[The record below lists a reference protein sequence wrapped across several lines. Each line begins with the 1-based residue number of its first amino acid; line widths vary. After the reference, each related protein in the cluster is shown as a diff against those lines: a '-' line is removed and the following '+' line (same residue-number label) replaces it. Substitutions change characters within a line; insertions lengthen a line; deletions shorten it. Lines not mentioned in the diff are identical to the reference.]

1 MIDLSILLPAFFTGL
16 LVLLTHVP
24 LGQRVLQRG
33 IIFID
38 LALAQIAG
46 LGLIIAFFFGFEPH
60 GYGVQIVAVLS
71 ALLGA
76 IVLYSLE
83 RKFSQI
89 QEALIGLV
97 FVLAAAAVILLTS
110 HQPQGAHEV
119 ETLLSGQILWVNY
132 KQLIPVVIVYMFVIV
147 LWFIPLWKSQRFK
160 FYILFALAV
169 TASVQLIGIYLVFA
183 SLIIPALAIRNIKK
197 YALLTGYVIG
207 MLGYALG
214 ILGSAIFDLSTGP
227 LIIWALFIVAGLY
240 LLFSSVAG
248 ISKS

>member
-46 LGLIIAFFFGFEPH
+46 LGLIIAFVLGFEPH
-60 GYGVQIVAVLS
+60 GFGVQIVAVVS

-76 IVLYSLE
+76 GVLYFLE

-132 KQLIPVVIVYMFVIV
+132 KQLIPVAIVYLFVIV
-147 LWFIPLWKSQRFK
+147 LWFIPWWKSQRFK

-169 TASVQLIGIYLVFA
+169 TASVQLVGIYLVFA

-214 ILGSAIFDLSTGP
+214 ILGSAIFDLATGP

-240 LLFSSVAG
+240 LLFSSVVG

>member
-46 LGLIIAFFFGFEPH
+46 LGLIIAFVFGFEPH
-60 GYGVQIVAVLS
+60 GYGVQIVAVFS

-89 QEALIGLV
+89 QEALIGIV

-132 KQLIPVVIVYMFVIV
+132 KQLIPVAIVYMFVIV

>member
-1 MIDLSILLPAFFTGL
+1 MIDLSILLPAFITGL

-46 LGLIIAFFFGFEPH
+46 LGLIIAFVLGFEPH

-76 IVLYSLE
+76 ILLYSLE

-110 HQPQGAHEV
+110 HQSQGAHEV

-132 KQLIPVVIVYMFVIV
+132 KQLIPVAIVYLFVIV

-214 ILGSAIFDLSTGP
+214 ILGSAMFDLSTGP

-240 LLFSSVAG
+240 LLFSRVVE